1 MQPIIKGQASQ
12 RRFLCEYTPIC
23 EQHYMYYLLFKN
35 KNQITLYTVIN
46 LVIMVNEKKLNA
58 NLRIKKGVRHFD
70 LVETNGWFSWM
81 LTTALELVWFE

>member
-1 MQPIIKGQASQ
+1 
-12 RRFLCEYTPIC
+12 
-23 EQHYMYYLLFKN
+23 MYYLLFKN